1 MYNLPKYISEENFN
15 KEELENLLKTGNIV
29 NNVDSAGNYN
39 ISFDDITEESKIGD
53 YLVGVP
59 VEKTVQKQDQVETFF
74 SVDFEEFTSVEG
86 VDTEDDI
93 SDLYSEIEQEQE
105 NRIEEEQLLQAQIDE
120 LSSILDKEME
130 RNVKFKEEASE
141 MYTATKDLI
150 ISQRIQNGEGKSKDD
165 FSPKFPFLPLTQD
178 QVEEGMSLD
187 VDQFPFLGN

>member
-15 KEELENLLKTGNIV
+15 KEELDNLLKTGSIV
-29 NNVDSAGNYN
+29 NNVDSTGNYN

-86 VDTEDDI
+86 VDTEEDI
-93 SDLYSEIEQEQE
+93 SDLYSEIEEEQE

-165 FSPKFPFLPLTQD
+165 FSSKFPFLPLTQD
-178 QVEEGMSLD
+178 QVEEGMNLD